1 MTDYKHTL
9 NLPTTDFPM
18 RGNLAKREPDML
30 ADWEDRQLYQQ
41 LREKAAGRPKFILHD
56 GPPYANGAIHI
67 GHAVNK
73 VIKDI
78 IVKSK
83 TLSGFDAP
91 YVPGWDCHGL
101 PIELKVEEKL
111 GKAGDK
117 VDAFE
122 FRKACREYAYEQ
134 VDMQRQDFKRLGVLG
149 DWENPYLTM
158 NFQTE
163 ADIVRALGRIIAN
176 GHLHKGAKPVHWCTE
191 CGSALAEAEV
201 EYADKTSFSID
212 VRFSLADEAALLER
226 VPAAKGEGD
235 IAVII
240 WTTTPWTLPA
250 NQAVALHAEL
260 EYVVVQTAN
269 ERMIM
274 AEALHQDVLARAEIT
289 DYSIIA
295 YCKGDVLEGLQLQ
308 HPFYTRQVPV
318 ILGEHVT
325 TDAGT
330 GAVHTAPGHGQED
343 FVVGKQ
349 YGLEVDNPVGSDGC
363 FLPGVELFAG
373 ESVHKANPHVLE
385 VLTERGKLLNADKLR
400 HSYPHCWRH
409 KTPLIFR
416 ATPQWFISLDQNG
429 LRQQALDAIKGVNW
443 VPDWGQAR
451 IESMVEN
458 RPDWCISRQRNWGV
472 PIPLFIHKETGEL
485 HPHTDA
491 LIEAVAQRI
500 EAKGID
506 AWFGLENSELLG
518 ADAENYDKV
527 MDTLDVWFDSGVTHA
542 SVLERHEQLQFPAD
556 IYLEG
561 SDQHRGWFQSSLLS
575 AMGTRGAAPYKTV
588 LTHGFTVDAKGEKMS
603 KSRGNIVAPQQ
614 VTNKLGADILRLW
627 VAAADYSREMTVSDE
642 IIKRTA
648 DSYRRIRNTARF
660 LLANL
665 NDFDPA
671 KHQVSP
677 EDMLALDRWA
687 IDQAAQVQENVL
699 DAYERFQFHLIT
711 QEVQNFCTVTM
722 GSLFLDITKDRQY
735 TMQANSLGRRSAQT
749 AAWHILNAMVR
760 WLYPVLSFTA
770 EEIWKH
776 LPGEKS
782 ADSVLFTQWYEDLF
796 RLDEQDKVSAADWDA
811 IFKLREAVS
820 KQLEEARGADQ
831 IGAALEA
838 NVAVYCTPE
847 MQQSFAKLGDELH
860 FVMITSAISLHDLDT
875 VPTDAVEVAEQLQVQ
890 VMRSDAAKCVR
901 CWHHAADVGTHAGHE
916 ELCGRC
922 VSNVDGEG
930 EKREYA

>member
-665 NDFDPA
+665 SDFDPA

-875 VPTDAVEVAEQLQVQ
+875 APTDAVEVAEQLQVQ